1 MNPRSSLVFPLSAP
15 RVKLLRAIV
24 AVWVFALFAG
34 MASGVSSFDDVR
46 VAHTVLPAPD
56 AK

>member
-1 MNPRSSLVFPLSAP
+1 MFPLSAP